1 MALSH
6 RSIGLS
12 SACCLQLGACRLRL
26 ASRRRRRSTQY
37 ELTVPRTCR
46 SGAVAMLRVKDGLHR
61 LEVGWCCFNHE
72 HSITCNGAIVTPI
85 RGQLVLYL

>member
-6 RSIGLS
+6 RSTGLS

-46 SGAVAMLRVKDGLHR
+46 SGAVAMLRVKDGLHH
-61 LEVGWCCFNHE
+61 LDVVFSGGHHE
-72 HSITCNGAIVTPI
+72 AGITHNVAIVTPVF
-85 RGQLVLYL
+85 G

>member
-46 SGAVAMLRVKDGLHR
+46 SGAVAMLRVKDGLHH
-61 LEVGWCCFNHE
+61 LDVVFCCRNHKRG
-72 HSITCNGAIVTPI
+72 ITYNVAIVTP
-85 RGQLVLYL
+85 VFC

>member
-6 RSIGLS
+6 RSTGLS

-46 SGAVAMLRVKDGLHR
+46 SGAVAMLRVKDGLHH
-61 LEVGWCCFNHE
+61 LDVGIGCFNHE
-72 HSITCNGAIVTPI
+72 HSITCNIAVVTPV